1 MSIENVRVRFIR
13 PKGFHDLEKW
23 IEDDNNIYIGRAGIV
38 YIKGEKFPKNDS
50 IFHNPF
56 KIDDNTTR
64 EEVIQKYKI
73 YITDKLENE
82 PELVHELIKLK
93 NKNLGCWC
101 YPELCHGNI
110 LLELIDYYDNIN

>member
-23 IEDDNNIYIGRAGIV
+23 IENDNNIYIGRAGIV
-38 YIKGEKFPKNDS
+38 FINGVRFPKNDS

-64 EEVIQKYKI
+64 EEVIEKYKQ
-73 YITDKLENE
+73 YITGKLEIE
-82 PELVHELIKLK
+82 PELIQELLKLK

-101 YPELCHGNI
+101 APEPCHGDI
-110 LLELIDYYDNIN
+110 LLELINYYDNIN